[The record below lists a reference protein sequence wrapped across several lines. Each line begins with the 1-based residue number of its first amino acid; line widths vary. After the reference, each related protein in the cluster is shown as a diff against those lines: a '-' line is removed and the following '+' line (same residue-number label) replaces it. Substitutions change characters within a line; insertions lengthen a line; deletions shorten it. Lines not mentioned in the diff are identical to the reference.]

1 MGNTGMG
8 KKSQK
13 EADYIVLALLRVAL
27 GWLFFYA
34 GITKILEP
42 GWSAKGFLLSQ
53 SQGLFK
59 SMFVAMA
66 GSAVVD
72 WLVMLGFTLIGAAL
86 ILGVL
91 TRFASFWGIVIMV
104 LFYMPTFPPEHG
116 FVDEHIIYA
125 IVLAYFIAVK
135 AGKYFGIDKYI
146 EHSDIFWKHQKWL
159 RYFFG

>member
-1 MGNTGMG
+1 MR
-8 KKSQK
+8 KKLEK
-13 EADYIVLALLRVAL
+13 EAHQYALALLRVAL

-34 GITKILEP
+34 GITKILGP
-42 GWSAKGFLLSQ
+42 GWRPKGFLLGQ

-72 WLVMLGFTLIGAAL
+72 WLVMLGLTLIGAAL

-91 TRFASFWGIVIMV
+91 TRFASFWGIVMMV
-104 LFYMPTFPPEHG
+104 LFYLPTFPPEHG

-125 IVLAYFIAVK
+125 LVLAYFIAVK
-135 AGKYFGIDKYI
+135 AGKYCGIDKYI
-146 EHSDIFWKHQKWL
+146 EHSDMFWKHQKWL